1 MGISMVENFNISR
14 SRRRPS
20 PNGWRYAAE
29 KVLSGVFWGQG
40 TQPGNAF
47 FQISR
52 RCGDM
57 GGCQRGTAIDC
68 HVKVLNP
75 RVRVRFRVRG

>member
-20 PNGWRYAAE
+20 PKRWRYAAE

-40 TQPGNAF
+40 THPGNAF
-47 FQISR
+47 SQISR
-52 RCGDM
+52 RRGDI
-57 GGCQRGTAIDC
+57 GGPKVGLPLTAML
-68 HVKVLNP
+68 KSLTP
-75 RVRVRFRVRG
+75 GLGSGLGLLG